1 MAKYRPGTANDN
13 VINLFER
20 GKDPEQKLWI
30 SVLGKALE
38 DALRGSDL
46 REAEFSINWIASQ
59 GSDFRLV
66 CHLAG
71 RNWKYVY
78 ETVKHRIAERRKNI
92 EDFRHGKATQLLK
105 EDRNN
110 DLSPMKWKRIF

>member
-13 VINLFER
+13 VINLFEK
-20 GKDPEQKLWI
+20 GKDPIEKLWI

-78 ETVKHRIAERRKNI
+78 ETVKHRIEERRKNI
-92 EDFRHGKATQLLK
+92 NDYRKGRVNYLYK
-105 EDRNN
+105 ENRNN
-110 DLSPMKWKRIF
+110 DLSPM

>member
-1 MAKYRPGTANDN
+1 MAKYRPGTANNN
-13 VINLFER
+13 VINLFEK

-38 DALRGSDL
+38 DALRGTDL
-46 REAEFSINWIASQ
+46 REAEFSMNLIASQ

-78 ETVKHRIAERRKNI
+78 ETVKNRIEERRKNI
-92 EDFRHGKATQLLK
+92 DDFRKGKINYLVR
-105 EDRNN
+105 ENRNN
-110 DLSPMKWKRIF
+110 DLSTM

>member
-78 ETVKHRIAERRKNI
+78 ETVKHRIKARQRNI
-92 EDFRHGKATQLLK
+92 DQYRQGMVEHLLR
-105 EDRNN
+105 ENRNN
-110 DLSPMKWKRIF
+110 DLSPM

>member
-71 RNWKYVY
+71 RNWRYVY

-110 DLSPMKWKRIF
+110 DLSPM

>member
-1 MAKYRPGTANDN
+1 MARSHQGTANNN

-20 GKDPEQKLWI
+20 GKEPEEKLWI

-78 ETVKHRIAERRKNI
+78 ETVKHRIEERRKNI
-92 EDFRHGKATQLLK
+92 NDYRKGRVNYLYK
-105 EDRNN
+105 ENRNN
-110 DLSPMKWKRIF
+110 DLSPM

>member
-46 REAEFSINWIASQ
+46 REAEFSINWIAAQ

-66 CHLAG
+66 CHLG
-71 RNWKYVY
+71 
-78 ETVKHRIAERRKNI
+78 
-92 EDFRHGKATQLLK
+92 
-105 EDRNN
+105 
-110 DLSPMKWKRIF
+110 P

>member
-1 MAKYRPGTANDN
+1 MARSHQGTANNN

-38 DALRGSDL
+38 DALRGTDL
-46 REAEFSINWIASQ
+46 REAELSINWIVNQS
-59 GSDFRLV
+59 SDFRLV

-71 RNWKYVY
+71 RNWKYVF
-78 ETVKHRIAERRKNI
+78 ETVKQPLEKRKKNI
-92 EDFRHGKATQLLK
+92 NDFKQGKTNYLYK
-105 EDRNN
+105 ENRNN
-110 DLSPMKWKRIF
+110 DMSPM

>member
-1 MAKYRPGTANDN
+1 MARSHQGTANNN

-38 DALRGSDL
+38 DALRGTDL
-46 REAEFSINWIASQ
+46 REAELSINWIVNQS
-59 GSDFRLV
+59 SDFRLV

-71 RNWKYVY
+71 RNWKYVF
-78 ETVKHRIAERRKNI
+78 ETVKQRLEKRKKNI
-92 EDFRHGKATQLLK
+92 NDFKQGKTNYLYK
-105 EDRNN
+105 ENRNN
-110 DLSPMKWKRIF
+110 DMSPM

>member
-59 GSDFRLV
+59 GSEFRLV

-78 ETVKHRIAERRKNI
+78 ETVKDRIEERRKNI
-92 EDFRHGKATQLLK
+92 DDYIKGRVDYLYK
-105 EDRNN
+105 ENRNN
-110 DLSPMKWKRIF
+110 DLSPM

>member
-78 ETVKHRIAERRKNI
+78 ETVKDRIEERRKNI
-92 EDFRHGKATQLLK
+92 EDFRHGKATHLLR
-105 EDRNN
+105 ENRDN
-110 DLSPMKWKRIF
+110 DLSPM

>member
-1 MAKYRPGTANDN
+1 MARSHQGTANNN
-13 VINLFER
+13 VINLFEK
-20 GKDPEQKLWI
+20 GKDPEEKLWI

-78 ETVKHRIAERRKNI
+78 ETVKHRIEERRKNI
-92 EDFRHGKATQLLK
+92 DDYRKGRVNYLYK
-105 EDRNN
+105 ENRNN
-110 DLSPMKWKRIF
+110 DLSPM

>member
-13 VINLFER
+13 VINLCER

-78 ETVKHRIAERRKNI
+78 ETVKHRIEERRKNI
-92 EDFRHGKATQLLK
+92 DDYRKGRVNYLYK
-105 EDRNN
+105 ENRNN
-110 DLSPMKWKRIF
+110 DLSPM

>member
-1 MAKYRPGTANDN
+1 MARSHQGTANNN
-13 VINLFER
+13 VINLFEK

-78 ETVKHRIAERRKNI
+78 ETVKHRIEERRKNI
-92 EDFRHGKATQLLK
+92 DDYRKGRVNYLYK
-105 EDRNN
+105 ENRNN
-110 DLSPMKWKRIF
+110 DLSPM